1 MSNKIDKNK
10 DKKTNVDNQDTLD
23 NEKATS
29 QDDTSEET
37 DNTLSSEN
45 FTKQDAPKE
54 EEDDSLQKAKDEAQ
68 DWKDKY
74 IRLMAEFDN
83 FRKRVLKEKA
93 ELILNGSEKTVTAIL
108 PILDDFE
115 RALADNTEDPK
126 AIKEGEELIFKKFQ
140 KILERLGIKK
150 IETKDADFNVD
161 FHEAIAMV
169 PGMGDDKKGKIIDCV
184 QAGYTL
190 NDKVIRHAKVAV
202 GQ

>member
-1 MSNKIDKNK
+1 MSNKKEKNK
-10 DKKTNVDNQDTLD
+10 DKNTNVDNQDTLD

-29 QDDTSEET
+29 QDDTSEGT

-108 PILDDFE
+108 PI
-115 RALADNTEDPK
+115 
-126 AIKEGEELIFKKFQ
+126 
-140 KILERLGIKK
+140 
-150 IETKDADFNVD
+150 
-161 FHEAIAMV
+161 
-169 PGMGDDKKGKIIDCV
+169 
-184 QAGYTL
+184 
-190 NDKVIRHAKVAV
+190 
-202 GQ
+202 

>member
-1 MSNKIDKNK
+1 MSNKKENNK
-10 DKKTNVDNQDTLD
+10 DKNTNVDNQDTLD

-29 QDDTSEET
+29 QDDTSEGT

-115 RALADNTEDPK
+115 RALADNTDDPK

-140 KILERLGIKK
+140 KILESLGIKK

-190 NDKVIRHAKVAV
+190 NDKVISHEKVAV

>member
-1 MSNKIDKNK
+1 MSNKKEKNK
-10 DKKTNVDNQDTLD
+10 DKNTNVDNQDTLD

-29 QDDTSEET
+29 QDDTSEGT

-83 FRKRVLKEKA
+83 SRKRVLKEKA

-115 RALADNTEDPK
+115 RALADNTDDPK

-140 KILERLGIKK
+140 KILESLGIKK

>member
-1 MSNKIDKNK
+1 MSNKKEKNK
-10 DKKTNVDNQDTLD
+10 DKNTNVDNQDTLD

-115 RALADNTEDPK
+115 RALADNTDDPK

-140 KILERLGIKK
+140 KILESLGIKK

-169 PGMGDDKKGKIIDCV
+169 PGMGDGKKGKIIDCV

>member
-1 MSNKIDKNK
+1 MSNKKEKNK
-10 DKKTNVDNQDTLD
+10 DKNTNVDNQDTLD

-29 QDDTSEET
+29 QDDTSEGT

-115 RALADNTEDPK
+115 RALADNTDDPK

-140 KILERLGIKK
+140 KILESLGIKK

-184 QAGYTL
+184 QAGYTR

>member
-1 MSNKIDKNK
+1 MSNKKEKNK
-10 DKKTNVDNQDTLD
+10 DKNTNVDNQDTLD

-29 QDDTSEET
+29 QDDTSEGT

-115 RALADNTEDPK
+115 RALADNTDDPK

-140 KILERLGIKK
+140 KILESLGIKK

-190 NDKVIRHAKVAV
+190 NDKVIRHANVAV

>member
-1 MSNKIDKNK
+1 MSNKKEKNK
-10 DKKTNVDNQDTLD
+10 DKDTNVDNQDTLD

-29 QDDTSEET
+29 QDDTSEGT

-115 RALADNTEDPK
+115 RALADNTDDPK

-140 KILERLGIKK
+140 KILESLGIKK

>member
-1 MSNKIDKNK
+1 MSNKKDKNK

-45 FTKQDAPKE
+45 FTKQDTPKE

-140 KILERLGIKK
+140 KILESLGIKK

-184 QAGYTL
+184 QAGYIL

>member
-1 MSNKIDKNK
+1 MSNKKDKNK

-23 NEKATS
+23 NEKTTS

-140 KILERLGIKK
+140 KILESLGIKK

-184 QAGYTL
+184 QAGYIL

>member
-1 MSNKIDKNK
+1 MSNKKEKNK
-10 DKKTNVDNQDTLD
+10 DKNTNVDNQDTLD

-29 QDDTSEET
+29 QDDTSEGT

-140 KILERLGIKK
+140 KILESLGIKK

>member
-1 MSNKIDKNK
+1 MSNKKEKNK

-29 QDDTSEET
+29 QDDTSEGT

-45 FTKQDAPKE
+45 FTKQNAPKE

-140 KILERLGIKK
+140 KILESLGIKK